1 MSLLQFCQW
10 VQSTDLFT
18 AVRGSWYVYPAVM
31 STHLAAIAISGGLV
45 LVTDLRLL
53 GVALRKY
60 SVVEIVNGLRVPKRI
75 GFVVI
80 ATCGILMLGSKAEE
94 YYYNAFVWAKFSLL
108 GLVAIHALIFRP
120 SVYNSP
126 EELDRAAEMPAR
138 AKAAAAISL
147 LLWISIACAGRGI
160 GYIETPVEKI
170 HALNQHFDLTHRP

>member
-1 MSLLQFCQW
+1 MSLLEFCQW

-60 SVVEIVNGLRVPKRI
+60 SVAEVVNGLRVPKRI

-94 YYYNAFVWAKFSLL
+94 YYYNVFVRIKLSLL
-108 GLVAIHALIFRP
+108 ALVFIHGWVFRR
-120 SVYNSP
+120 SVYFNTAEIDKTP
-126 EELDRAAEMPAR
+126 RIPGRVKLAAGL
-138 AKAAAAISL
+138 SL
-147 LLWISIACAGRGI
+147 LLWTCIACAGRGI
-160 GYIETPVEKI
+160 GYIDPPLDKI
-170 HALNQHFDLTHRP
+170 HAALYWPR